1 MGVSSDDIG
10 ALGSDSGEVHP
21 QTRASEGKW
30 WFTAALRSAGPLR
43 TKKRVGP
50 QHLSGASD
58 GVRKEMMTS
67 HLITTQM
74 DAIDPA
80 VPAPV
85 TNVAEYGFE
94 GRFEDWAEDARY
106 YEYSKAANPIGS
118 GHTSTVPITAFSRD
132 VYLDGPTRIIPL
144 DLSNELGIED
154 GPATSPAL
162 VANFVR
168 IRGGEQIATSP
179 NATSQLYYVIS
190 GRGFSA
196 VNGGLVRWEKGDFLT
211 LPAASHA
218 TFYADSGSDA
228 ALYWVHDEPLLRH
241 LGAEATEPRFRA
253 TKFRRADAVARLDE
267 IAARPGAND
276 KSRVSVLLAN
286 AAEEQTLTITHVLWA
301 MFGLLPPDQEQ
312 RPHRHQSVALD
323 LILDAQPGCYTLL
336 GTRLNE
342 RGDIINPTRVDWEA
356 GGAFVTPPGLWHAH
370 FNESGAP
377 AHLIPIQD
385 AGLQTYLRS
394 LDIRFSDRR

>member
-1 MGVSSDDIG
+1 MPSSADLVPVGIG
-10 ALGSDSGEVHP
+10 EDAL
-21 QTRASEGKW
+21 
-30 WFTAALRSAGPLR
+30 
-43 TKKRVGP
+43 
-50 QHLSGASD
+50 
-58 GVRKEMMTS
+58 
-67 HLITTQM
+67 
-74 DAIDPA
+74 DPTM
-80 VPAPV
+80 PTPV

-106 YEYSKAANPIGS
+106 FEYSKAANPIGS
-118 GHTSTVPITAFSRD
+118 GHTSKVPIKAFSRD
-132 VYLDGPTRIIPL
+132 VYVQGPTRIIPL
-144 DLSNELGIED
+144 DLSRDLGIND
-154 GPATSPAL
+154 GPATSPGL

-168 IRGGEQIATSP
+168 ILAGEQIATSP

-196 VNGGLVRWEKGDFLT
+196 VNGRLVGWEKGDFLT
-211 LPAASHA
+211 LPAHSDA
-218 TFYADSGSDA
+218 TFYADSDS

-241 LGAEATEPRFRA
+241 LGAEATEARFRA

-267 IAARPGAND
+267 IASRPDAND

-286 AAEEQTLTITHVLWA
+286 ARQDQTLTITHVLWA
-301 MFGLLPPDQEQ
+301 MFGLLPPNQEQ

-323 LILDAQPGCYTLL
+323 LILDAKPGCYTLL
-336 GTRLNE
+336 GTRLDK
-342 RGDIINPTRVDWEA
+342 RGDIVNPTRVDWDA

>member
-1 MGVSSDDIG
+1 MANIG
-10 ALGSDSGEVHP
+10 AWDTL
-21 QTRASEGKW
+21 
-30 WFTAALRSAGPLR
+30 
-43 TKKRVGP
+43 
-50 QHLSGASD
+50 
-58 GVRKEMMTS
+58 
-67 HLITTQM
+67 
-74 DAIDPA
+74 DPT
-80 VPAPV
+80 VSAPV

-106 YEYSKAANPIGS
+106 FEYSTAANPIGS
-118 GHTSTVPITAFSRD
+118 GHTSKVPIKAFGSD
-132 VYLDGPTRIIPL
+132 LYAGGPTRIIPL
-144 DLSNELGIED
+144 DLSGELGIKH

-162 VANFVR
+162 VAHFVR
-168 IRGGEQIATSP
+168 IRAGERIATSP

-196 VNGGLVRWEKGDFLT
+196 VNGRLVRWEKGDFLT
-211 LPAASHA
+211 LPANSSA
-218 TFYADSGSDA
+218 TFYAHWGSDA

-241 LGAEATEPRFRA
+241 LGAEATEPRFRP
-253 TKFRRADAVARLDE
+253 TKFRRTEAVARLDE
-267 IAARPGAND
+267 IASRPGAND

-286 AAEEQTLTITHVLWA
+286 AEEEQSLTITHVLWA

-336 GTRLNE
+336 GTRLDE
-342 RGDIINPTRVDWEA
+342 RGDIVNPTRVDWEP

-377 AHLIPIQD
+377 AHLIPVQD